1 MHSFEIKPFSL
12 LVIDEAAQLREC
24 ESIIPLQLQGLKHA
38 ILVGDECQLPAIVH
52 SKVSSEAGFG
62 RSLFERLSSLGH
74 SKLVLNMQYRM
85 HPAISHFP
93 NLSFYNQQ
101 VMDAPNVQNKTYER
115 QYLQGRMFGPYS
127 FISVPN
133 GKEELDGFGHS
144 RRNMVEVALV
154 LKIVQNLY
162 RYWRNT
168 RNELSIGVISPY
180 AAQVV
185 AIKEKIGKR
194 YDNLNGFAIKVKS
207 IDSFQGG
214 EEDIIILST
223 VRSNRDGTI
232 GFMSNLQR
240 TNVALTRARHCLW
253 ILGNE
258 MTLENSHSEWEGLVL
273 NAKQRQCLFSAS
285 EDSDLSKT
293 FLDVKTELN
302 QLEDLLNADSI
313 LFKNQRWKVLLSEDF
328 KRSFKKLVSSHLKK
342 AVLTLLLKLASGW
355 RPKRKSMDRNCNR
368 SSHIIKQF
376 NVEGQYIICTV
387 DIQKELRYSQILKA
401 WDLLPL
407 DKVERLLG
415 RLESIFATYTEDF
428 INLCKQKCQ
437 HGDLEVPI
445 VWPASFDLV
454 RFKNLNERFAKGLN
468 DSGVDGGGY
477 IETSRV
483 SESLLL
489 MKFYSLSSGIAN
501 HLLSDNLGE
510 EIDIPFEVSD
520 EEREIIMFEKSS
532 FILGRSGTGK
542 TTVLTMKMFQKEQ
555 QHHLALEGITTDNN
569 EISKYTGK
577 SRFSRAE
584 ITSSQSE
591 VDTKTNTL
599 RQLFVTVSPKLCYA
613 VKQHVSHLK
622 CFAQGKKFSDDY
634 GSLMDMVDDLD
645 GLSHFKD
652 IPNTFVSIPEKKYPL
667 VITFRKFLMMLDG
680 TVGSSY
686 FNHFQDKNTLSLD
699 ISSSVTVEA
708 LIKRKEVNFD
718 RFCCLYWP
726 RFNSQLTKNLDV
738 SKVFTEIISHIKGA
752 FQACEES
759 DAKLSRDKYISMS
772 DKRISTL
779 NEKKREAIYDIFL
792 DYEKMKK
799 KRGEFDFADL
809 VNDIHLQLNEENWE
823 GDKLDFVYIDE
834 VQDLTMRQIL
844 LFKYVCQNV
853 DEGFIFS
860 GDTAQTIAKGV
871 DFRFEDIRTLFY
883 EEFVMKQKWGMHVTE
898 KGHIAKVSCLLQNFR
913 THAGVLKLAQSVID
927 ILYHYF
933 PLSIDA
939 LAPETSLIYGEAPVL
954 LRHGSNENA
963 IATVL
968 GNSVGISSKVAGFG
982 AEQVILVRDEFVKK
996 EVADLAGKQA
1006 LVLTILES
1014 KGLEFQDVLLYN
1026 FFGSSPLGNQWRVV
1040 YDFMSTKRLEL
1051 VDMRF
1056 LESFPC
1062 FTEERHAVLC
1072 SELKQLYVAITRT
1085 RQRLWICESVEEFSK
1100 PMFEYWEKMGLVEV
1114 RDLDDSFVRAM
1125 RKASTPEQWK
1135 DRGIKLLWEKN
1146 YEMAI
1151 ICFERAGERAL
1162 EKQAKA
1168 CKLRNAADRLQESN
1182 PKLSCT
1188 YLWEAA
1194 EIFESIGKFQSAAE
1208 CFCDLREF
1216 VRAGEIYLKKCGEHA
1231 QMQVAE
1237 CFTLAGCY
1245 ETAAEIYA
1253 KQNCLSKC
1261 LAVCSKGHL
1270 YEKGFKFVENWKPGV
1285 QYNGKDDR
1293 GKEID
1298 RIKQEFLESC
1308 ASNYF
1313 QWNAR
1318 TSMMKFVKAFRL
1330 MDDKRQFLKTRN
1342 CMDELFLLEEETGNF
1357 VEVAELAKLKGD
1369 LLVEAELLGKAG
1381 NFCNATSL
1389 ILSYVLANSLWGH
1402 GCEPW
1407 PLKSFDSKKELLNKA
1422 GSFARNE
1429 PDLFYES
1436 VCTEAM
1442 VLEHERRNLC
1452 ELRCALSASRK
1463 YGSLSGEILCLRK
1476 IIDVHTE
1483 TEAPAYSWQDEFP
1496 VDLKFPN
1503 DTMYSNQLSVGTLC
1517 HFWNLWKG
1525 NLLQVLESLKCL
1537 KMNHDFGKYKDF
1549 GNFCLNYLG
1558 VRRMFTDL
1566 KASYTLLIPD
1576 AEWVTN
1582 ASQTFMRQMEKMVSI
1597 DEQHY
1602 ITAAQ
1607 RYWHNEVLSVG
1618 LSSSCGFFYTT
1629 KSSFLEWLMYQKPGT
1644 CVIPSFSTELPH
1656 GKKYVYYESIVSMV
1670 EELLVKRNDTGL
1682 WIEKSGIKTPDYH
1695 RLLDFRL
1702 VLILCSVYINSEES
1716 LDVLNKVLNMHHIL
1730 SELPRE
1736 FTQAFMQTFM
1746 DRGKVAEALQAIGN
1760 PVFLLC
1766 LNETTPKVC
1775 PPNVILIQLEIDSC
1789 REDIME
1795 MVFPKRG
1802 QVVEV
1807 PEKKSC
1813 CSLTPSGCH
1822 GKKSEKESTLQMK
1835 WCVLDEEASI
1845 SHYSKEDLDECIR
1858 FTTAVA
1864 NYLSEKD
1871 LASCGVDTTICV
1883 DIESMIQELKQLSD
1897 YLDTS
1902 YPREEHKENIGE
1914 VQKRLLLRK
1923 PIVEGLFNSI
1933 VVDKD
1938 SGEVVF
1944 AESEGYNKHTNA
1956 NATS

>member
-1 MHSFEIKPFSL
+1 MVASSMEAMDKAPFAEVVSFDATKGHGKGMHYYNVKVEFWRIRVSEDEEPYKTLPGDLVLISDHKPETVSDLDRAGWNWALASVVSVTDDDGVSTTEFKVKMAVDFGAKIGVHSSVHIVFLDNITTSKRIWNALGMPRKSNIIHAVLYTSDETGRESCTCTIGSLTQKTEAKMLSKLNESQVKAVRTCLRRVECVHCSHVDLIWGPPSTGKTTTISTLLFMLCQRKCRTLVCAPTNVAISQVATRVIKLIQESLKDESSKKNLIYPLGDVLIFGEKDRLKLGEDFEESYLEYCVERLLECLKDWRHCVDSAIRFFEYPVSEHEIFVETELIKMRELIVKGETLKGSSEPKSFAEFIKSQFEVAVSPLRRCMLTMCTHLPRHFILEKTFQDILSLVHLLDSMKHTLYQKPITSEQLNEIFSQPVHSQASFGSTVNTPLAYLRKKILSILKSLLNSLGGLQFPNAITKTSITEFCLNLSSLVFCTSSSSYKMHSFEIKPFSL
-12 LVIDEAAQLREC
+12 MVIDEAAQLREC

-101 VMDAPNVQNKTYER
+101 VIDAPNVQSKTYAR

-154 LKIVQNLY
+154 LKIVHNLY

-207 IDSFQGG
+207 IDGFQ
-214 EEDIIILST
+214 
-223 VRSNRDGTI
+223 VTI
-232 GFMSNLQR
+232 SS
-240 TNVALTRARHCLW
+240 VSSRHCLW

-258 MTLENSHSEWEGLVL
+258 LTLENSHSEWEGLVL

-293 FLDVKTELN
+293 FLEVKTELN

-328 KRSFKKLVSSHLKK
+328 KRSFKKLVASHLKK

-368 SSHIIKQF
+368 
-376 NVEGQYIICTV
+376 
-387 DIQKELRYSQILKA
+387 
-401 WDLLPL
+401 
-407 DKVERLLG
+407 
-415 RLESIFATYTEDF
+415 
-428 INLCKQKCQ
+428 
-437 HGDLEVPI
+437 
-445 VWPASFDLV
+445 
-454 RFKNLNERFAKGLN
+454 FKNLNERFAKGLN
-468 DSGVDGGGY
+468 DSEVDGGGY

-520 EEREIIMFEKSS
+520 EEREIIMFERSS

-555 QHHLALEGITTDNN
+555 QQHLALEGITTDNN
-569 EISKYTGK
+569 EISKYTGR

-613 VKQHVSHLK
+613 VKQHISHLK

-686 FNHFQDKNTLSLD
+686 FNHFQEKNTLSLD

-726 RFNSQLTKNLDV
+726 RFNSQLTKILDV
-738 SKVFTEIISHIKGA
+738 AKVFTEIISHIKGA
-752 FQACEES
+752 FQACEKS

-799 KRGEFDFADL
+799 KRGEFDLADL
-809 VNDIHLQLNEENWE
+809 VNDIHLRLNEENWE

-883 EEFVMKQKWGMHVTE
+883 EEFVMKQKCGMHVTE

-954 LRHGSNENA
+954 LRHGSNENV
-963 IATVL
+963 IATIL
-968 GNSVGISSKVAGFG
+968 GNRVGISSKVAGFG
-982 AEQVILVRDEFVKK
+982 AEQVILVRDESVKK
-996 EVADLAGKQA
+996 QVVDLVGKQA

-1026 FFGSSPLGNQWRVV
+1026 FFSSSPFENQWRVV
-1040 YDFMSTKRLEL
+1040 YEFMSTKQRDL
-1051 VDMRF
+1051 VDLRF
-1056 LESFPC
+1056 LESFPY
-1062 FTEERHAVLC
+1062 FTEERHTVLC
-1072 SELKQLYVAITRT
+1072 SELKLLYVAITRT
-1085 RQRLWICESVEEFSK
+1085 RQRLWISESVEEFSK
-1100 PMFEYWEKMGLVEV
+1100 PMFEYWGKMGLVEV
-1114 RDLDDSFVRAM
+1114 RTVDESFVQAM
-1125 RKASTPEQWK
+1125 HKASTQEQWK
-1135 DRGIKLLWEKN
+1135 DRGLKLLWEKN

-1151 ICFERAGERAL
+1151 MCFERAGERTL

-1168 CKLRNAADRLQESN
+1168 FSLREAAARMQERN
-1182 PKLSCT
+1182 PKVSGTHLR
-1188 YLWEAA
+1188 EAA
-1194 EIFESIGKFQSAAE
+1194 EIFESIKKFQSAAE
-1208 CFCDLREF
+1208 CYCDLKDF
-1216 VRAGEIYLKKCGEHA
+1216 VRAGEIYLNMCGEHA
-1231 QMQVAE
+1231 QAAE
-1237 CFTLAGCY
+1237 CFISAGCY
-1245 ETAAEIYA
+1245 ETAAEIYT

-1261 LAVCSKGHL
+1261 LAVCSKGQL
-1270 YEKGFKFVENWKPGV
+1270 YEKGLKYVEKWKPGV
-1285 QYNGKDDR
+1285 QYNDNDDR

-1298 RIKQEFLESC
+1298 RIKQEFLERC
-1308 ASNYF
+1308 ASKYF
-1313 QWNAR
+1313 KCNAR
-1318 TSMMKFVKAFRL
+1318 KSMMKFVKAFKS
-1330 MDDKRQFLKTRN
+1330 MDDKRQFLRTRN
-1342 CMDELFLLEEETGNF
+1342 CMDELLL
-1357 VEVAELAKLKGD
+1357 L
-1369 LLVEAELLGKAG
+1369 EAELLVKAG
-1381 NFCNATSL
+1381 NFCNATSQ
-1389 ILSYVLANSLWGH
+1389 ILSYVLANSLWVQGS
-1402 GCEPW
+1402 EPW
-1407 PLKSFDSKKELLNKA
+1407 PLKYFASKNKLLNKA
-1422 GSFARNE
+1422 TTFARNE
-1429 PDLFYES
+1429 SDLFYES
-1436 VCTEAM
+1436 VCTEAK
-1442 VLEHERRNLC
+1442 VLEHEKRNLC
-1452 ELRCALSASRK
+1452 ELRC
-1463 YGSLSGEILCLRK
+1463 
-1476 IIDVHTE
+1476 
-1483 TEAPAYSWQDEFP
+1483 
-1496 VDLKFPN
+1496 
-1503 DTMYSNQLSVGTLC
+1503 
-1517 HFWNLWKG
+1517 
-1525 NLLQVLESLKCL
+1525 
-1537 KMNHDFGKYKDF
+1537 
-1549 GNFCLNYLG
+1549 
-1558 VRRMFTDL
+1558 
-1566 KASYTLLIPD
+1566 
-1576 AEWVTN
+1576 
-1582 ASQTFMRQMEKMVSI
+1582 VS
-1597 DEQHY
+1597 
-1602 ITAAQ
+1602 
-1607 RYWHNEVLSVG
+1607 S
-1618 LSSSCGFFYTT
+1618 
-1629 KSSFLEWLMYQKPGT
+1629 
-1644 CVIPSFSTELPH
+1644 
-1656 GKKYVYYESIVSMV
+1656 
-1670 EELLVKRNDTGL
+1670 
-1682 WIEKSGIKTPDYH
+1682 
-1695 RLLDFRL
+1695 
-1702 VLILCSVYINSEES
+1702 
-1716 LDVLNKVLNMHHIL
+1716 
-1730 SELPRE
+1730 
-1736 FTQAFMQTFM
+1736 
-1746 DRGKVAEALQAIGN
+1746 
-1760 PVFLLC
+1760 
-1766 LNETTPKVC
+1766 
-1775 PPNVILIQLEIDSC
+1775 
-1789 REDIME
+1789 
-1795 MVFPKRG
+1795 
-1802 QVVEV
+1802 
-1807 PEKKSC
+1807 
-1813 CSLTPSGCH
+1813 
-1822 GKKSEKESTLQMK
+1822 
-1835 WCVLDEEASI
+1835 
-1845 SHYSKEDLDECIR
+1845 
-1858 FTTAVA
+1858 
-1864 NYLSEKD
+1864 
-1871 LASCGVDTTICV
+1871 
-1883 DIESMIQELKQLSD
+1883 
-1897 YLDTS
+1897 
-1902 YPREEHKENIGE
+1902 
-1914 VQKRLLLRK
+1914 
-1923 PIVEGLFNSI
+1923 
-1933 VVDKD
+1933 
-1938 SGEVVF
+1938 
-1944 AESEGYNKHTNA
+1944 
-1956 NATS
+1956 